1 MDSRETVLVEDCQ
14 AVLSRF
20 NRLMRDIEDGE
31 ITRTCFRAWEVELL
45 VDIQTCDLPAAN
57 RGRIL
62 QRYRRAVERRLVQG
76 SPVPLKLSEYLARL
90 PSRAG
95 SAALS

>member
-1 MDSRETVLVEDCQ
+1 MEDCQ

-45 VDIQTCDLPAAN
+45 LDIQTCDLPPAN

-62 QRYRRAVERRLVQG
+62 QRYRRAVQRRLEQG
-76 SPVPLKLSEYLARL
+76 SPRPLMLSEYLARL
-90 PSRAG
+90 RSRAG
-95 SAALS
+95 SMAGAV